1 MPVMMGPAATVNV
14 KPEVS
19 ALTQTTSDTEWMTVD
34 GIAVDPKDLPSSE
47 RKYLIAQ
54 TTGSNEEESLPS
66 RVHVTA

>member
-54 TTGSNEEESLPS
+54 TTS
-66 RVHVTA
+66 